1 MPARDVIL
9 DEIDEP
15 GMDDQEYLISVVQ
28 SRIRDRKRNALAL
41 RAKEAL
47 SNVASGNVQ
56 SGGFKELWTDLN
68 D

>member
-28 SRIRDRKRNALAL
+28 SRIRDRKRNSLAL